1 MCFGEQ
7 LNLLRVKQIHRKLRF
22 SSFPMLMNRLD
33 NSETMSQIL
42 FHQRSEQTFLYLDE
56 NDLI

>member
-22 SSFPMLMNRLD
+22 SSFPKLMNRLD
-33 NSETMSQIL
+33 NSATMSQIL
-42 FHQRSEQTFLYLDE
+42 FHQR
-56 NDLI
+56 DLSKLSCILMKTI